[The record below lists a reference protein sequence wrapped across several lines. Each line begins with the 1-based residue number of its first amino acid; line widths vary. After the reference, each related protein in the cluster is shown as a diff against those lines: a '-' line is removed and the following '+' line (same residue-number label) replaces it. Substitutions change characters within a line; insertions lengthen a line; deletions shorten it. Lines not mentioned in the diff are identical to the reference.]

1 MNEKRGSEQRSKNN
15 RQQEERKVAFLTQL
29 LLDTPY
35 MECYS
40 QWNYKCQPRPQG
52 LFVFQRGGG
61 RREGGLPQPRTQASS
76 PYPSYKRR
84 LGTDSEFSLQA

>member
-1 MNEKRGSEQRSKNN
+1 MRKGGVNKEVKTTDNKRNEKLPLY
-15 RQQEERKVAFLTQL
+15 LTQL

-40 QWNYKCQPRPQG
+40 QWNHNCQPRPQG
-52 LFVFQRGGG
+52 LFVFQKGGG

-76 PYPSYKRR
+76 RYPRYKRR
-84 LGTDSEFSLQA
+84 LGTESEFSLQA